1 MLTRFEKQ
9 SSTTTRLLD
18 IWPFVLR
25 PNNKEVFMNPRTLV
39 LPTVV
44 GVALMAC
51 GGAEMTTSIRSFTPD
66 STIPVTLPSVEITP
80 RAATVVRGAQ
90 VSLYLTL
97 KGFNG
102 EVSDR
107 SGIWTSSNSSVVQV
121 SRLDANGASSSS
133 IPYAIAYA
141 AGVGSATITVWVAGR
156 SASVAV
162 TVTEATTTNP

>member
-25 PNNKEVFMNPRTLV
+25 PNNQEVFMSPRTLV

-44 GVALMAC
+44 GVVLMAC
-51 GGAEMTTSIRSFTPD
+51 GGTEMTSPVSSFKPD
-66 STIPVTLPSVEITP
+66 STIPVTYPSVEITP
-80 RAATVVRGAQ
+80 RAATVVRGAR

-97 KGFNG
+97 QGFNG

-107 SGIWTSSNSSVVQV
+107 SGTWTSSNSSVVQV
-121 SRLDANGASSSS
+121 SGLNANGASSSS
-133 IPYAIAYA
+133 IPSAIAYA
-141 AGVGSATITVWVAGR
+141 AGDGSATITVWVGGR
-156 SASVAV
+156 SASVPI
-162 TVTEATTTNP
+162 TVTEATTNNP